1 MAQRGRWLSLCSA
14 AGLMLACAL
23 GSSRLILADDPS
35 SSEGKASATEGETGS
50 SAKLNN
56 ASKAE
61 RNAAS
66 GKAHAAGTKSLSE
79 NPSPPAPLP
88 AKPGRGESFRIGTK
102 ITPER
107 EAAAI
112 AFAAQNHPELATL
125 LTNLK
130 QNNPT
135 GYHAAVVE
143 LDRIVERL
151 AFLKPKNVT
160 QHESELTHWKMDS
173 RIRLLAAR
181 LTMSD
186 NPALEAELKA
196 AVRERVELTL
206 AERKAER
213 ERLQRRVEK
222 LDQTIGELSSKLD
235 DIAEKELAAVKR
247 SAQSSKPVTKPKSV
261 KKGEENAITKPVERT
276 TNNKDQNGAKP
287 SLKESKNK

>member
-1 MAQRGRWLSLCSA
+1 MAHDGQWLSLCSA

-23 GSSRLILADDPS
+23 GSSRLILADGPS
-35 SSEGKASATEGETGS
+35 SSEGKTDS
-50 SAKLNN
+50 SAKPNN

-66 GKAHAAGTKSLSE
+66 GKAHAA
-79 NPSPPAPLP
+79 
-88 AKPGRGESFRIGTK
+88 GTK

-112 AFAAQNHPELATL
+112 AFAAQNHPELGLL

-135 GYHAAVVE
+135 EYHAAVVE

-151 AFLKPKNVT
+151 ASLKPKNVT

-186 NPALEAELKA
+186 NPAFEAELKA

-206 AERKAER
+206 AERKTER
-213 ERLQRRVEK
+213 ERLQRRIEK
-222 LDQTIGELSSKLD
+222 LDQTIGELSTKLD

-247 SAQSSKPVTKPKSV
+247 STQSSKPVTKPKSV
-261 KKGEENAITKPVERT
+261 KKGEENAIAKPVGRT
-276 TNNKDQNGAKP
+276 TNNKDQSEAKP